1 MAAGTQVWEST
12 GAAPVIGELS
22 ESWYAVQTRAR
33 HERVVV
39 QRFREKGLTTFLPLI
54 TEVRRWSDRKKSV
67 EVPLFGCYVFVKML
81 ATNED
86 RLKVLRTDSVFDLVG
101 VSRYGTPIPDD
112 QIDAVRTI
120 VEGRV
125 NWESYPSQDRPAH
138 THSQRRLA
146 GVEGIL
152 VSLGGK
158 RSVVVSV
165 DAIQRSLSVRVEGY
179 EIEAA

>member
-1 MAAGTQVWEST
+1 MAVSAVSWALAKPVATVETGTETET
-12 GAAPVIGELS
+12 GMQC
-22 ESWYAVQTRAR
+22 WYGLHTQSR
-33 HERVVV
+33 HEKIVA
-39 QRFREKGLTTFLPLI
+39 QRLQERGVTTFLPQV

-67 EVPLFGCYVFVKML
+67 EVPLFGCYVFVKMM

-125 NWESYPSQDRPAH
+125 NWESYPF
-138 THSQRRLA
+138 LK
-146 GVEGIL
+146 I
-152 VSLGGK
+152 
-158 RSVVVSV
+158 
-165 DAIQRSLSVRVEGY
+165 
-179 EIEAA
+179 